1 MLTYVMNNVYSHAR
15 LHDIFHHYPFC
26 FAVVYCY
33 LFCVCVFFGIYL
45 SQFYNVL
52 IAGIV
57 VQHVHR
63 LLT

>member
-1 MLTYVMNNVYSHAR
+1 MNNVYSHVVR

-26 FAVVYCY
+26 FVVVYCY
-33 LFCVCVFFGIYL
+33 LFCVFFFRYIYL

-52 IAGIV
+52 IASIV
-57 VQHVHR
+57 VQHVHQ